1 MIATPLM
8 SLYETAAIT
17 EILRSLDASKLAKE
31 LEAPF
36 EEDAESAS
44 SALRIA
50 AIAAVTDLVGE
61 ESLDSW
67 LRQQGVP
74 EATSNEESAKYL
86 FGQWDGYLNALSE
99 ADELPDIDDL
109 MLFSLSGL
117 LARRAHEVRDF
128 LRRPI
133 PRGWLNELCSVISGL
148 SWLERVRAWI
158 SSALLFIVRQESHAD
173 VQRAGDAMQQLA
185 TMQSEVEVQW
195 LEGRENQKRDALK
208 LLGFYHVA
216 QAVLRTSEFLLA
228 GSVTTDN
235 RSVSDFAPE
244 LRRLLVRAEEFLEIS
259 SDAETLLWLKAVGI
273 SLVELRES
281 SIWVQAKGIS
291 EGVDRLLEELTET
304 GRSQPVFSLLPS
316 QQDALRQSLL
326 DRTRI
331 AIILQMPTSAGKTLL
346 AEFSI
351 AQTFDAYRG
360 RARVVY
366 VVPTRALATQVRR
379 TLAEDLGPLGINVSA
394 AGTAFEEDPY
404 ELQLLQDSDG
414 VVVSTP
420 EKLDLMLRSHPDWFN
435 DLRLVV
441 VDEAH
446 LLGDGDRGVRLE
458 LLLANIRRELPEARL
473 LLLTPFMD
481 NAREIAAWLSRTRG
495 HSISVQWRP
504 AKIILGIANFSG
516 KTPNRRLRIDWKNPF
531 GRFDPKPLSIPISAP
546 SSQTNTNTNKTVFI
560 AKRFSQLGTTLAL
573 FSAAPGDAEKAAKA
587 FAEEQDVLT
596 SSQTTPQLKVAIA
609 LARHE
614 YGASSQLPYCLERG
628 TAFHHSSLSPI
639 MRYLIEDQV
648 RAKTIKFIAATSTL
662 AQGMNF
668 PVATVL
674 VHSVH
679 KPNAQGNFSSGEFWN
694 IAGRAG
700 RVGMVEKGL
709 VIFPDKNHQ
718 NHLDRYSRELTTSLR
733 SALLVILEKI
743 LPDGSLKDQYRDH
756 PELRPFIQYL
766 AHAAANSSPSSAM
779 ANLEELI
786 QQSLVNRQVRTSG
799 EARKLRDVARKYLQ
813 ELIGERRGA
822 GYLKVVDSSGLGSFS
837 FTELYAKLR
846 NNPVLNSG
854 PQEILSLREEGFFH
868 LVDALRYLPELNLA
882 VGTGQG
888 EMDVQAVANLVQ
900 GWIDGKQVHELADA
914 FPGTDDEIKTR
925 KAARYIYSKI
935 SQTISWGTHAYLRG
949 WSLGQPQRDA
959 EADPSDAMLPAYIQY
974 GVHTPEAAVAS
985 LLGVPRPFAEAF
997 GEEFRRT
1004 NGQLKPSEAGR
1015 FKEFVE
1021 SADEQR
1027 WNAVVER
1034 AEVESINSSDVRRVI
1049 RQMQGLAN

>member
-1 MIATPLM
+1 
-8 SLYETAAIT
+8 
-17 EILRSLDASKLAKE
+17 
-31 LEAPF
+31 
-36 EEDAESAS
+36 
-44 SALRIA
+44 
-50 AIAAVTDLVGE
+50 
-61 ESLDSW
+61 
-67 LRQQGVP
+67 Q
-74 EATSNEESAKYL
+74 
-86 FGQWDGYLNALSE
+86 
-99 ADELPDIDDL
+99 
-109 MLFSLSGL
+109 
-117 LARRAHEVRDF
+117 
-128 LRRPI
+128 
-133 PRGWLNELCSVISGL
+133 
-148 SWLERVRAWI
+148 
-158 SSALLFIVRQESHAD
+158 
-173 VQRAGDAMQQLA
+173 
-185 TMQSEVEVQW
+185 
-195 LEGRENQKRDALK
+195 ENQKRDALK
-208 LLGFYHVA
+208 LIGFYHVA
-216 QAVLRTSEFLLA
+216 QAVLRTSEFLLV

-259 SDAETLLWLKAVGI
+259 SDTETLLWLKSVGI

-291 EGVDRLLEELTET
+291 ERVDRLLEELTEV

-326 DRTRI
+326 DRSRV

-360 RARVVY
+360 RTRVVY

-379 TLAEDLGPLGINVSA
+379 TLAEDLGPLGISVSA
-394 AGTAFEEDPY
+394 AGSAFEEDPY

-420 EKLDLMLRSHPDWFN
+420 EKLDLMLRAHPNWFN

-481 NAREIAAWLSRTRG
+481 NAREIAAWLSQSRS

-504 AKIILGIANFSG
+504 AKILLGIATFSG
-516 KTPNRRLRIDWKNPF
+516 RKPNRTLTIDWRNPF
-531 GRFDPKPLSIPISAP
+531 GRVSPKSLSFPISIPANR
-546 SSQTNTNTNKTVFI
+546 TNNNTDRTVFI
-560 AKRFSQLGTTLAL
+560 AKKFNSLGTTLAL
-573 FSAAPGDAEKAAKA
+573 FSASPGDAEKAARD
-587 FAEEQDVLT
+587 FAEEQSVLPK
-596 SSQTTPQLKVAIA
+596 SNITPQLKVAIA

-614 YGASSQLPYCLERG
+614 YGNNSKLSYCLERG
-628 TAFHHSSLSPI
+628 AAFHHASLSPI

-648 RAKTIKFIAATSTL
+648 RARTIKFIAATSTL

-679 KPNAQGNFSSGEFWN
+679 KPNNQGNFSSGEFWN

-718 NHLDRYSRELTTSLR
+718 EHLDRYSSELTTSLQ
-733 SALLVILEKI
+733 SALLLILEQIRTDVSPKE
-743 LPDGSLKDQYRDH
+743 QYRNH

-779 ANLEELI
+779 ANLDELI
-786 QQSLVNRQVRTSG
+786 QQSLVNQQVKNSS
-799 EARKLRDVARKYLQ
+799 EARKLRDVARKYLE
-813 ELIGERRGA
+813 ELIAAKKGA

-837 FTELYAKLR
+837 FDELFKKLR
-846 NNPVLNSG
+846 KDPVLGRG
-854 PQEILSLREEGFFH
+854 PSEILSLKEEGIYH
-868 LVDALRYLPELNLA
+868 LVDALRYLPELDLA
-882 VGTGQG
+882 VGFGQG
-888 EMDVQAVANLVQ
+888 EMDVQAVASLVQ
-900 GWIDGKQVHELADA
+900 GWIEGKQVHEIAEV
-914 FPGTDDEIKTR
+914 FPGTDSEAKIR

-949 WSLGQPQRDA
+949 WFMRQPQ
-959 EADPSDAMLPAYIQY
+959 ESTEISPSDLMLPAYIQY
-974 GVHTPEAAVAS
+974 GVRTPEAAVAS

-1004 NGQLKPSEAGR
+1004 NGELIPSEAGR

-1027 WNAVVER
+1027 WNSVVER
-1034 AEVESINSSDVRRVI
+1034 SEVESVNPIDVRRVV
-1049 RQMQGLAN
+1049 RQMQGLP